1 MLTRATA
8 ATVVVVDVARREDAL
23 LDEISRL
30 VALNKSLRLELDQTN
45 ADLRWATEMLL
56 DKEK

>member
-1 MLTRATA
+1 M
-8 ATVVVVDVARREDAL
+8 VDVARREDQL

-45 ADLRWATEMLL
+45 EDLRQAMEMLL
-56 DKEK
+56 AKEEKEK